1 MDSRRFEQTL
11 VWHCAPALAG
21 LKPACLMSLS
31 AEEFPELPRLAGQYN
46 AMMGEGGPRFL
57 VLCRC
62 RRGALLLV
70 YREALLRR
78 VLDHPGARAILRA
91 AGYPAEASLPA
102 MLRGLIRRLEES
114 EGFPHRRGRH
124 RLQTAGRLEGI
135 PRRGGGQT
143 AVHPVS
149 TVPGP
154 ALDQAGAGLYPE
166 PALRRGPGQDGLNLR
181 TAYFDLL
188 LHSERR
194 NDI

>member
-1 MDSRRFEQTL
+1 MDSRRFEQTV

-78 VLDHPGARAILRA
+78 ALDHPGARAILRA
-91 AGYPAEASLPA
+91 AGYPAGASLPV
-102 MLRGLIRRLEES
+102 MLRCLIRRLEES
-114 EGFPHRRGRH
+114 EGFPHEIGLFLGYPPEDVEGFRLHRGRDYKLCGCWKVYSDVEGA
-124 RLQTAGRLEGI
+124 RQCFRRYDRCRAALCRRVRAGGSLPQMFR
-135 PRRGGGQT
+135 
-143 AVHPVS
+143 A
-149 TVPGP
+149 
-154 ALDQAGAGLYPE
+154 A
-166 PALRRGPGQDGLNLR
+166 
-181 TAYFDLL
+181 
-188 LHSERR
+188 
-194 NDI
+194 